1 MRLCSERQTEKV
13 LFTFERKILR
23 RIYGPTH
30 DKGRW
35 RPKWNN
41 DICNLYKDLNVVD
54 DFKIRRT
61 ETAGRVIRVED
72 ERISKCS

>member
-1 MRLCSERQTEKV
+1 MRLYSERQTEKV
-13 LFTFERKILR
+13 LFPFERKIMR
-23 RIYGPTH
+23 RIYGPTQ

-41 DICNLYKDLNVVD
+41 EICNLYNDLNVVD

-72 ERISKCS
+72 GRISKCS